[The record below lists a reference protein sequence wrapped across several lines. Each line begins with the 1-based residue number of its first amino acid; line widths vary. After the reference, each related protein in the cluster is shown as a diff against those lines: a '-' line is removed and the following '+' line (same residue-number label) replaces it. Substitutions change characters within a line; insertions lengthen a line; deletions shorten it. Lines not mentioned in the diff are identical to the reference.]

1 MMRSHDFKIRVTL
14 SPLGMKLMLR
24 VTSAPLEPKFSV
36 IEKCATVLHIF
47 AIGDGDFS
55 PSGREVGGI
64 ILLSHW
70 DRSDDNF
77 RPTGSEVKW

>member
-1 MMRSHDFKIRVTL
+1 MMRSHDYMIRVTS

-47 AIGDGDFS
+47 LLLAMVTS
-55 PSGREVGGI
+55 RPVGEKLEG
-64 ILLSHW
+64 
-70 DRSDDNF
+70 
-77 RPTGSEVKW
+77 